1 MKLRQS
7 LLAAFV
13 IVACGRELPSSTP
26 LGGILDDGTQ
36 EGYTPD
42 RRARESDA
50 GGVGEVADSK
60 ETDAGA
66 LDAAVAKQEATDAG
80 TTEAGSSDA
89 GSADASVKWAG
100 EYVGSDLQVTRIQGR
115 PDIRQPDDKARTRVE
130 EKGSG
135 RIALVIVNSLNGDTI
150 CSLNASTQGASASI
164 DKGQNCF
171 SAEEVDVTVESG
183 SAELKGD
190 HLVFDVKASLEGA
203 VGDDKI
209 EGSVDYHFDGKRK

>member
-7 LLAAFV
+7 LLAALV

-26 LGGILDDGTQ
+26 LGGILDDGLSQ
-36 EGYTPD
+36 GYTPD
-42 RRARESDA
+42 RRARETDA
-50 GGVGEVADSK
+50 GEVSEVAESK

-66 LDAAVAKQEATDAG
+66 PDAAVAKQDVPDSGTVDAG
-80 TTEAGSSDA
+80 AVDA
-89 GSADASVKWAG
+89 ASADAAVKWAG

-130 EKGSG
+130 DKGSG

-150 CSLNASTQGASASI
+150 CSLNASTQGASATI
-164 DKGQNCF
+164 DRGQNCF

-183 SAELKGD
+183 SADLKGD
-190 HLVFDVKASLEGA
+190 RLIFDVKASLEGV

-209 EGSVDYHFDGKRK
+209 EGSVDYHFDGRRK